1 MIAFA
6 YRREF
11 VTRIATVRESVR
23 RVRRD
28 TSGAHSVLE
37 EPDQAMQGAMRGFD
51 LASPLESADDL
62 RDVVLR
68 ERSDRSVKPRYSP
81 NHSSAIALYVSML
94 AAMYAR
100 RVASF
105 VSRRCAAGSI
115 FLSRSWRASACFSRA
130 RFNVTSG

>member
-68 ERSDRSVKPRYSP
+68 ERSDRSVKP
-81 NHSSAIALYVSML
+81 
-94 AAMYAR
+94 
-100 RVASF
+100 
-105 VSRRCAAGSI
+105 
-115 FLSRSWRASACFSRA
+115 
-130 RFNVTSG
+130 